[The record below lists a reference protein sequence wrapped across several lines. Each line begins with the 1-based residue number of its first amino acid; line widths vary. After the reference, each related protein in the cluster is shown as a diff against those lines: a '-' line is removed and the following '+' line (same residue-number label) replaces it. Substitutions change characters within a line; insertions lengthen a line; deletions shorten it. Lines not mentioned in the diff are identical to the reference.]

1 MVKFVEI
8 KTLCGGQRFELSHGG
23 GYPLTTVRDVRKKL
37 SDIDAKF
44 QGCKI
49 MYNVRSSLVVP
60 FHLSYLF
67 RTSVLSFFCC
77 AGRGFEERQGP

>member
-1 MVKFVEI
+1 MVEFVEI

-37 SDIDAKF
+37 SDIDARF

-60 FHLSYLF
+60 FHPSNC
-67 RTSVLSFFCC
+67 VLSFFCC
-77 AGRGFEERQGP
+77 AGRGFEEREGP